1 MASTDCVQHRSST
14 WLSYFLLYDAS
25 KVKGECDL
33 TRDGIKY
40 FHPPQPQERGGSEA
54 ALSNRI
60 RGERLEPPCRDTRET
75 DIDQQELLC
84 GQVAGVV
91 RCMTEIISSPPT
103 LIRLRKLKFAIRIH
117 GDFLWALG
125 CSMEVT
131 DISCKKYL
139 DDLIGLF
146 RFYNGPLWRAYKVH
160 PHQELSDDW
169 RIYLEYLQRITTD
182 LSRIFHSLNHVDKT
196 KVDPLLLLK
205 ATLILQTCQRF
216 PHVFAG
222 CILYN
227 DRVVSTQLPPPLTS
241 KILVERIYAYR
252 RPPSLLNN
260 FSDDPVLPDGV
271 RLLEVFVKEQ
281 DAKSLCQY
289 PVQWTTRVSSDVSGI
304 TSSMSP
310 ELEIHPSQSVSESTL
325 EKENENTAIP
335 QIKVQGNAEGTGAP
349 VTSEDL
355 DVGGIATDMALH
367 IPTSGVPVHSS
378 SPVKVLN
385 RHDLMVDQGR
395 ITRTSPEIRSTDIHE
410 AGISLPSTGS
420 VVACVSTF
428 EMDKQ
433 SFDSESSTSEDSQVS
448 FRHQPVEACPSISTP
463 VPVEEHAKGVHHSE
477 VIQRTENIG
486 ALGDHTEGYLELR
499 SNNTDNSVVFSEST
513 DLNLSIKSSTD
524 TDWTLTLD
532 SSPPVSS
539 SKLVKLTLYVHNVK
553 GLVLS
558 LLAGMHFKYEK
569 GLVQDVYDGTL
580 AALNGLEVHL
590 KETMPPNS
598 HNSVTKTAYSFTHYD
613 FIQNILT
620 VLPHLLEDDHS
631 ANLPSSSSAHDLL
644 FLRAASLINTDFNLY
659 PSLKE
664 ITVRNASSALYACQS
679 TVHQTYF
686 QQLAPPNRNSGY
698 PDPQDSAFHLPSKA
712 KQKLLKHG
720 FNLL

>member
-40 FHPPQPQERGGSEA
+40 FHPPQ
-54 ALSNRI
+54 
-60 RGERLEPPCRDTRET
+60 
-75 DIDQQELLC
+75 
-84 GQVAGVV
+84 
-91 RCMTEIISSPPT
+91 
-103 LIRLRKLKFAIRIH
+103 
-117 GDFLWALG
+117 ALG

-620 VLPHLLEDDHS
+620 GTPLRHCMPVRAQSIRRTFSSWRLQIEILDIQIHRT
-631 ANLPSSSSAHDLL
+631 LPSIYQAKPNRSSSNMASTFCNATCTSSITIGNKQYSFSGLVTPYSLYMWVEESL
-644 FLRAASLINTDFNLY
+644 FLYYIYKKN
-659 PSLKE
+659 
-664 ITVRNASSALYACQS
+664 
-679 TVHQTYF
+679 
-686 QQLAPPNRNSGY
+686 
-698 PDPQDSAFHLPSKA
+698 
-712 KQKLLKHG
+712 
-720 FNLL
+720 